1 MAGVNIS
8 LSMIKKLILGIL
20 LFIPCLFLFLHFSE
34 VPPCPDK
41 DLRLYLPGEAET
53 GGWKEDGLPQIYV
66 GEDLFTYINGGAE
79 IYHEYGFKQ
88 VIVQDFLN
96 KNKKSISLEIFEM
109 SNPESAYGMYTFKTN
124 PGGEELALGDEAQLA
139 DYYMNFWKGKFIITL
154 TGFDEDEGTIKG
166 LQKIARAVETKIKI
180 SGEKPPLVSF
190 LPKKNL
196 LTQSI
201 KYFKGNLGLYNSYP
215 FFARDVFGI
224 DEGIK
229 GDYREVYSFYIIK
242 YKNDN
247 ECQKRFDEAKVGFE
261 GSPRYRDFMFDK
273 EELIQVRDGKG
284 KLIFISRFKRYI
296 LIVRGTLSQVQ
307 ARKIFA
313 SFALRSDI

>member
-1 MAGVNIS
+1 
-8 LSMIKKLILGIL
+8 
-20 LFIPCLFLFLHFSE
+20 
-34 VPPCPDK
+34 
-41 DLRLYLPGEAET
+41 
-53 GGWKEDGLPQIYV
+53 
-66 GEDLFTYINGGAE
+66 
-79 IYHEYGFKQ
+79 
-88 VIVQDFLN
+88 
-96 KNKKSISLEIFEM
+96 
-109 SNPESAYGMYTFKTN
+109 MYTFKTN

-139 DYYMNFWKGKFIITL
+139 DYYMNFWKGKFLITL
-154 TGFDEDEGTIKG
+154 VGFDEDEGTIKG

-180 SGEKPPLVSF
+180 SGKKPSLVSL
-190 LPKKNL
+190 LPKKDL

-215 FFARDVFGI
+215 FFARDFFGI
-224 DEGIK
+224 DMGIK
-229 GDYREVYSFYIIK
+229 GDYREGHSFYIIK

-247 ECQKRFDEAKVGFE
+247 ECQKRFDEAKTGFE

-313 SFALRSDI
+313 SLALRSDI